1 VEAAHRT
8 TDELLAGLD
17 RVRAAPPDAGVLELA
32 ACRPVPGERR
42 LLDVAELDRVQGLVG
57 DGWQARGSRHTP
69 DGSAEPGRQLTVM
82 STRAIALFAGDRA
95 RWALAGDQL
104 YIDLDISEDNLQPG
118 TQLRLGSAVIEVSVE
133 PHTGCAKFLERF
145 GRDAARLVHSQEGRR
160 LRLRGLNAR
169 VIVTGRAPV
178 GEVVTKVVTKL
189 TDATAPEGP
198 PRART

>member
-82 STRAIALFAGDRA
+82 SAPAIALFAGDRA

-104 YIDLDISEDNLQPG
+104 YVDLDISEDNLPPG

-178 GEVVTKVVTKL
+178 GAVVTKLDTKL
-189 TDATAPEGP
+189 TDATAPKGP